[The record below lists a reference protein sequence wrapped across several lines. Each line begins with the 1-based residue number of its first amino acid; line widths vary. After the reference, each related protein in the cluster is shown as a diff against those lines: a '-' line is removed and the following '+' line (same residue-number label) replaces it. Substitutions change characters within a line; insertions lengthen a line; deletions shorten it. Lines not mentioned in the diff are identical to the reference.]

1 MGSFV
6 NYNRYRIGDYFTSY
20 TSMGLEELEDLLS
33 SGSLH
38 GPLSTI
44 KTDGQASDPVP
55 VLPRVPQGSVLGP
68 VLFLISI
75 NDLPNN
81 IRSYGDCVL
90 CRNVNSLLDW
100 QIFENMLTA
109 LIKGSQFYFYYLQ
122 DDLNCLAQCETDWQM
137 KFNVSRRRS
146 HPISLIY
153 NLLLTFNRAIKCW
166 VLVYMPV
173 VTFMKGCLHVVDM

>member
-1 MGSFV
+1 MGQATDKKLRPQKLGSFV
-6 NYNRYRIGDYFTSY
+6 NYNRYHIGDYFTSY

-55 VLPRVPQGSVLGP
+55 VLLRVPQGSVLGA

-75 NDLPNN
+75 NVLPNN
-81 IRSYGDCVL
+81 IRPYGDCVL
-90 CRNVNSLLDW
+90 CRNINSLVDW

-109 LIKGSQFYFYYLQ
+109 LKGSHFYFYYLQ
-122 DDLNCLAQCETDWQM
+122 DDLNCLTQCETDWQM
-137 KFNVSRRRS
+137 KFNVSRRRRP
-146 HPISLIY
+146 HPFSLIHVH
-153 NLLLTFNRAIKCW
+153 NLL
-166 VLVYMPV
+166 
-173 VTFMKGCLHVVDM
+173 